1 MSEEVAEA
9 QVGEEMGSC
18 YGTWDP
24 KFEECVSKCKIS
36 AKCRKSTLESA
47 KPKPV
52 ETERVPVDNEQEA
65 QEMDPVEFLL
75 QSIKGR
81 YEVDDVQKNGMRAF
95 RVRDGKKIIGTV
107 KILASG
113 RTQVSTDNAKLQL
126 ELGLQDCRQASQVF
140 QAIIMA

>member
-1 MSEEVAEA
+1 MSEEVSES

-24 KFEECVSKCKIS
+24 KFEECVSECRIA

-52 ETERVPVDNEQEA
+52 ETERVPVDEETKM
-65 QEMDPVEFLL
+65 EDMDPVEFLL

-81 YEVDDVQKNGMRAF
+81 YEVDAVEKNGMRAF
-95 RVRDGKKIIGTV
+95 RIRDGKKRIGTV